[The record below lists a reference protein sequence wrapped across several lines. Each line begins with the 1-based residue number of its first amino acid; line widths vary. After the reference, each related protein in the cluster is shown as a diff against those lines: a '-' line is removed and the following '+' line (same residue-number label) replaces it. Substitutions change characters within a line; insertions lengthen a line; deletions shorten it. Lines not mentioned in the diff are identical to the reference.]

1 MNKNKILRIIMSI
14 LIMII
19 IAVLKVENNFFKVAL
34 YICAYIIIGYD
45 IIKEAIENILKG
57 DFFDENFLMSIATIG
72 AIAIGEYPEAVAVML
87 FYQIGE
93 IFEDAAV
100 DKSKN
105 SIESLMKIRPDYANV
120 IGEDKSIQKINPSE
134 VKINSLIVVKPG
146 EKIPLDGIVIDG
158 SSTLDTSAITGESL
172 PRDINIGE
180 NIYSGCVNLSGK
192 LIIKVSKEFK
202 ESTVN
207 KIIDLVQNASEK
219 KTDTEN
225 FITKFSKVYTPIVVA
240 LAAIIAIFPPFI
252 FHIGDFSTWLYKS
265 LTFLVIS
272 CPCALV
278 ISVPLSFFGGIGGAS
293 KSGILIKGSNYLEIL
308 ANLKTIVF
316 DKTGTLTKGKFKVQE
331 IIPNNVTREELL
343 ELVAY
348 AESSSNHPIAKSI
361 VETYTNTIDIEK
373 ISNIKEI
380 AGKGVTC
387 IINYN
392 GEDSKIIVGNK
403 LFITDEGITDI
414 RDEEK
419 LIGTVL
425 YATKDNKYIGKIII
439 ADELKED
446 SSKAIKELKKLGVVN
461 TIMLTGDKTEV
472 AESVANSIDIDTVFA
487 ELLPD
492 EKLDRLEKILN
503 TNYRTGGYL
512 AFVGDGVNDAP
523 SLARADVGIAM
534 GGLGSDAAI
543 EAADIVIMT
552 DEPSKIAKAIK
563 LAKKTIKIANE
574 NIWFAIGIKILI
586 LILSVMEIA
595 TMWEAVFADVGVT
608 IIAILN
614 STRALKK

>member
-586 LILSVMEIA
+586 LILSVLGIA

>member
-120 IGEDKSIQKINPSE
+120 IGEDKSIQKMNPSE

-158 SSTLDTSAITGESL
+158 NSTLDTSAITGESL

-414 RDEEK
+414 SDEEK

-425 YATKDNKYIGKIII
+425 YAAKDNNYIGKIII

-586 LILSVMEIA
+586 LILSVMGIA

-614 STRALKK
+614 STRALRK

>member
-120 IGEDKSIQKINPSE
+120 IGEDKSIQKMNPSE

-446 SSKAIKELKKLGVVN
+446 SSKAIKELKKLGVAN

-586 LILSVMEIA
+586 LILSVLGIA

-614 STRALKK
+614 STRALRK

>member
-120 IGEDKSIQKINPSE
+120 IGEDKSIQKMNPSE

-614 STRALKK
+614 STRALRK

>member
-120 IGEDKSIQKINPSE
+120 IGEDKSIQKMNPSE

-414 RDEEK
+414 SDEEK

-425 YATKDNKYIGKIII
+425 YAAKDNNYIGKIII

-586 LILSVMEIA
+586 LILSVMGIA

-614 STRALKK
+614 STRALRK

>member
-120 IGEDKSIQKINPSE
+120 IGEDKSIQKMNPSE

-586 LILSVMEIA
+586 LILSVLGIA